1 MRLSR
6 FNSERD
12 NTPQAWDTD
21 WPGLCLE
28 LGKFRDGKKSGPA
41 WSPAAYPP
49 GVSRA
54 NDSVETVS
62 CLVLDFDSGERWD
75 GFLAD
80 WTARGLAFAWH
91 TTARHA
97 PDAPRWRAVLPL
109 AVPVPAAEW
118 PAVCRSLTAA
128 LGHGA
133 AEIHDDAARLY
144 YLPTLAEGAQS
155 GSRDGRPVSLADA
168 PTEQPAPSLRPGDD
182 FNARTGWVDLLEPA
196 GWTRLDR
203 LWRGQTLWVRP
214 GKNARDGHS
223 ARTGETEH
231 GDRFYCWSSEAG
243 VPSGRLL
250 TKFGLY
256 TELHHG
262 GDFAAAA
269 ASLARQGYGTG
280 PVPGQCAPSEL
291 PQIQANSRQAR
302 DVVDA
307 AIAALRSAN
316 DPPRWFLRGGV
327 VSEAQW
333 TEGGVALRPLTAE
346 AMTDRLS
353 RCADW
358 VSVTQKFGTQDVVP
372 PKYVAGA
379 VLSLGTATGLP
390 TLDSVSQCPFATADG
405 RIVASPGYDPG
416 SLTYADL
423 PRAVVPS
430 GSAKDA
436 ARWLIDEL
444 LADFPFQGHAD
455 LAAALA
461 CMLTPFV
468 RPCIAG
474 QSPLFLFDAPS
485 PATGKTLCA
494 QVALA
499 PGCGAVGVKAPPSR
513 EEEWTKLLTT
523 YALAARP
530 AMLVDNVSGRFDS
543 PSLMAAVTSG
553 VVEDRKLGGN
563 DLLVLPVRT
572 IFAATAN
579 NARLAPDFV
588 SRCLWIRLDAGAER
602 PEERT
607 GFKKPK
613 LLAWAT
619 EHRAEC
625 QERCLA
631 MVAQWHR
638 AGRPAGTVP
647 PTRFAAW
654 AETLGGVLEHAGIDG
669 LLSNIEELRAAN
681 DDERIVRAG
690 ALADLLECSNGDEFL
705 IADIWDKAIDHP
717 GFQAFVALFDGA
729 QNLKRAVGNALSSM
743 VGQVFGDTSLVRGGR
758 AKGGR
763 RFKVVTP
770 MTLSSNME
778 STRGENLES
787 FYIGGVS
794 KMAKGGVGATLQ
806 VQTGC
811 DTSKKVSPEGDHGVE
826 TW

>member
-1 MRLSR
+1 
-6 FNSERD
+6 
-12 NTPQAWDTD
+12 
-21 WPGLCLE
+21 
-28 LGKFRDGKKSGPA
+28 
-41 WSPAAYPP
+41 
-49 GVSRA
+49 
-54 NDSVETVS
+54 
-62 CLVLDFDSGERWD
+62 VLDFDSGEHWD
-75 GFLAD
+75 GFLAE

-91 TTARHA
+91 TTARHT
-97 PDAPRWRAVLPL
+97 PDAPRWRAVFPL

-118 PAVCRSLTAA
+118 PGACRSLTAA
-128 LGHGA
+128 LGHDA
-133 AEIHDDAARLY
+133 AELHDDPARLY
-144 YLPTLAEGAQS
+144 FLPTLADGAQS
-155 GSRDGRPVSLADA
+155 GNRDGRPVSLVDA
-168 PTEQPAPSLRPGDD
+168 PSDLPVPALRPGDD
-182 FNARTGWVDLLEPA
+182 FNERAEWADLLEPA
-196 GWTRLDR
+196 GWTRIER
-203 LWRGQTLWVRP
+203 PWRGLALWVRP
-214 GKNARDGHS
+214 GKHARDGHS

-243 VPSGRLL
+243 VPCGSLL
-250 TKFGLY
+250 TKFALY
-256 TELHHG
+256 AEMHHG

-269 ASLARQGYGTG
+269 AGLARQGYGTG
-280 PVPGQCAPSEL
+280 TAPAPGVPSEL
-291 PQIQANSRQAR
+291 PQVQANGRQAR
-302 DVVDA
+302 DVVDDA
-307 AIAALRSAN
+307 LAALRAAN

-333 TEGGVALRPLTAE
+333 TDNGVALRPLNTE
-346 AMTDRLS
+346 AMNDRLT

-390 TLDSVSQCPFATADG
+390 PLESVSQCPFATADG
-405 RIVASPGYDPG
+405 RLVANPGYDPG

-423 PRAVVPS
+423 PRAVQPS
-430 GSAKDA
+430 GSGKEA

-444 LADFPFQGHAD
+444 LSDFPFQGPAD
-455 LAAALA
+455 LAAAIA
-461 CMLTPFV
+461 CMLTPFL

-494 QVALA
+494 QVSLA
-499 PGCGAVGVKAPPSR
+499 PGCGTVGVKAPPAK
-513 EEEWTKLLTT
+513 EEEWTKMLTT

-530 AMLVDNVSGRFDS
+530 AMLIDNVSGKFDS
-543 PSLMAAVTSG
+543 PSLMAAVTGG

-563 DLLVLPVRT
+563 ELLVLPVRT
-572 IFAATAN
+572 VFAATAN

-607 GFKKPK
+607 GFKKPR
-613 LLAWAT
+613 LLAWT
-619 EHRAEC
+619 LQHRAEC

-631 MVAQWHR
+631 MVAGWHR

-654 AETLGGVLEHAGIDG
+654 AETLGGVLEHAGVEG

-705 IADIWDKAIDHP
+705 LADVWDKAMERP
-717 GFQAFVALFDGA
+717 GFQAFVAMFEGA
-729 QNLKRAVGNALSSM
+729 NNVRRAVGNALSGM
-743 VGQVFGDTSLVRGGR
+743 VGQVLGDTSLVRGGR
-758 AKGGR
+758 SKGGR

-770 MTLSSNME
+770 VTLLYNMG

-787 FYIGGVS
+787 FYIGGGTENV
-794 KMAKGGVGATLQ
+794 KGGNGVTNQ
-806 VQTGC
+806 VQTGG
-811 DTSKKVSPEGDHGVE
+811 DTSEKVSPLDEDGVE